1 MAETK
6 ESEAGKAAEKELTE
20 DDKRAQAAAVNRKR
34 TLQDW
39 EEKKKR
45 WLEMGV
51 PAALPAA
58 GSKGKK

>member
-1 MAETK
+1 MAGPK
-6 ESEAGKAAEKELTE
+6 ENEPGKAPEKEPSE
-20 DDKRAQAAAVNRKR
+20 DDRRAQAAAVNRKR
-34 TLQDW
+34 TLEDW
-39 EEKKKR
+39 EAKKKR